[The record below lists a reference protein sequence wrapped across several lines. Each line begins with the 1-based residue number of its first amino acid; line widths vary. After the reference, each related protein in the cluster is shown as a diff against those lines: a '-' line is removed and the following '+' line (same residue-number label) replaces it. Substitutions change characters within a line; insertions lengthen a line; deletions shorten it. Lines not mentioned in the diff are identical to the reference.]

1 MQRVV
6 RACQLNFFRWLQ
18 FSYSIFLL
26 RLERKHVACLMDQG
40 ELWNCNMLTSFICF
54 PCCVLPVRKT
64 NPNTRGLVWDL
75 QTCWSC
81 VVHTCIFI
89 NDNAWSKHE
98 STAKQKR
105 WYHSTAFQHE
115 ALFASSTESGA
126 CLVHRHLGSF
136 RGQVPDIADLPDL
149 PDFSEEEALWS
160 WKNLEMNA
168 LKLMTQSIV
177 RESSKWPRP
186 PGPKLR
192 SFTKLTFE
200 SARKEEKLLFKLK
213 WRHHSH

>member
-1 MQRVV
+1 
-6 RACQLNFFRWLQ
+6 
-18 FSYSIFLL
+18 
-26 RLERKHVACLMDQG
+26 MDQG
-40 ELWNCNMLTSFICF
+40 ELWNCNVLTSFNIF
-54 PCCVLPVRKT
+54 FLAFHCVLPVRKT

-81 VVHTCIFI
+81 VVHACIFI
-89 NDNAWSKHE
+89 NDNVWSKHE

-115 ALFASSTESGA
+115 PLLASSTESGA

-136 RGQVPDIADLPDL
+136 RVRSLTLLICLTSQISLKKRHC
-149 PDFSEEEALWS
+149 EA
-160 WKNLEMNA
+160 NA

-186 PGPKLR
+186 PGLKLR

-200 SARKEEKLLFKLK
+200 AARKEEKLLFKLK

>member
-18 FSYSIFLL
+18 FSKSIFLL

-89 NDNAWSKHE
+89 NDNAWWKHE

-136 RGQVPDIADLPDL
+136 WVRSLTLLICLTSQISLKKRHC
-149 PDFSEEEALWS
+149 EAGKIRRWMHWS
-160 WKNLEMNA
+160 WWPKA
-168 LKLMTQSIV
+168 L
-177 RESSKWPRP
+177 
-186 PGPKLR
+186 
-192 SFTKLTFE
+192 
-200 SARKEEKLLFKLK
+200 
-213 WRHHSH
+213 